1 MITIC
6 DYFLVEND
14 DKSASRI
21 INRSIPRCPTCAAIM
36 MGYDTRKRKSI
47 DGSGQS
53 RTLLLRRL
61 RCPLC
66 GVLHL
71 EMPDFLLPHK
81 HYDREVI
88 NLVLN
93 GDSSTCPADDST
105 ILRWKRQNHPPVLPV
120 DFRSPMVTL
129 VQTKIK
135 DGEKE

>member
-1 MITIC
+1 MIIISH
-6 DYFLVEND
+6 YVLKQENYAVRVLNKD
-14 DKSASRI
+14 V
-21 INRSIPRCPTCAAIM
+21 PLCPACGTVM

-88 NLVLN
+88 DLVLS

-105 ILRWKRQNHPPVLPV
+105 ILRWKKQNHPPVLPV

-129 VQTKIK
+129 VQIRIK